1 MCVAPALGQNQL
13 REGLTAQEEV
23 QSMNSELHVA
33 EVERRA
39 RRIKLL
45 LMDCDGVLTDGRL
58 ELLENGDEQKSFH
71 ARDGQ
76 GISLFHRAGLKTGI
90 ISGRTSSAVERR
102 AQDLEMAYVRQY
114 VKDKVKV
121 LDEILALANVSLH
134 ECAYIGDDLADIP
147 VMDRVELSF
156 AVADAAAET
165 KHAAHFVTER
175 KGGHG
180 AVRAVTDLILKA
192 QGRWEELM
200 KRFS

>member
-1 MCVAPALGQNQL
+1 VKLET
-13 REGLTAQEEV
+13 R
-23 QSMNSELHVA
+23 NSKLETDELN
-33 EVERRA
+33 RRA

-102 AQDLEMAYVRQY
+102 AQDLDVGYVRQY
-114 VKDKVKV
+114 AQDKVKA
-121 LDEILALANVSLH
+121 LEEILALAQVTLH
-134 ECAYIGDDLADIP
+134 ECAFIGDDLADIP
-147 VMDRVELSF
+147 VMDRVELAF
-156 AVADAAAET
+156 AVADAAPET
-165 KHAAHFVTER
+165 KQAAHFVTEQ

-180 AVRAVTDLILKA
+180 AVREVTDLILKA

-200 KRFS
+200 KRYIG

>member
-1 MCVAPALGQNQL
+1 MV
-13 REGLTAQEEV
+13 
-23 QSMNSELHVA
+23 

-102 AQDLEMAYVRQY
+102 AQDLDVGYVRQY
-114 VKDKVKV
+114 AQDKVKA
-121 LDEILALANVSLH
+121 LEEILALPQVTLH
-134 ECAYIGDDLADIP
+134 DCAFIAADLPTIP
-147 VMDRVELSF
+147 FLAPSEL
-156 AVADAAAET
+156 T
-165 KHAAHFVTER
+165 
-175 KGGHG
+175 
-180 AVRAVTDLILKA
+180 L
-192 QGRWEELM
+192 
-200 KRFS
+200 